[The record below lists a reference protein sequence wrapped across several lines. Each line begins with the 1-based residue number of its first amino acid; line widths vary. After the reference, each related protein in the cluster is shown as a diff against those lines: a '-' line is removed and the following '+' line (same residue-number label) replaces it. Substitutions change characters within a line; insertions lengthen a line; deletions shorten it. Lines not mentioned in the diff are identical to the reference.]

1 MYYFEE
7 QLIKTKR
14 IWSSETRV
22 CGQYCILYLMWR
34 CKGYSMKDIINIFD
48 RDFKVND
55 QFVYNF
61 IDERIYCCMHT
72 MSGFCQ
78 TCVNKM

>member
-1 MYYFEE
+1 M
-7 QLIKTKR
+7 
-14 IWSSETRV
+14 
-22 CGQYCILYLMWR
+22 CR

-61 IDERIYCCMHT
+61 IDERFYCCMHT

-78 TCVNKM
+78 TCENKM

>member
-1 MYYFEE
+1 MNTFEE
-7 QLIKTKR
+7 QLINRDYRAQK
-14 IWSSETRV
+14 RV
-22 CGQYCILYLMWR
+22 CGQYCLLYLMCR

-61 IDERIYCCMHT
+61 IDERFYCCMHT
-72 MSGFCQ
+72 ISGFCQ
-78 TCVNKM
+78 ICVNKM